1 METTPSADPPR
12 PPEVDYASMV
22 AAAGDCT
29 TVTDVARRYVY
40 VSPACPRLLGWTES
54 ELLGS
59 PADDFVHPD
68 DLLVFQQSRA
78 ALAPSEHLT
87 TSYRLRCRDGSS
99 RWVEETSE
107 IVGDGESALVVS
119 TIRDI
124 TERQAQIAALEHR
137 AASDPLT
144 GVANRTVL
152 LDRLQHGLRRLDRGE
167 SGLAVMYLDLDR
179 FKVVND
185 SLGHHVGDGVLLQMA
200 ERLMHHLRPSDTL
213 ARLGGDEFVI
223 VAEGVPNEPAAMA
236 MANRVVTA
244 GHQLFEVDDQRF
256 ACTVSV
262 GIAFTQDPTRAA
274 EDLLHEADLALY
286 RAKARGRD
294 RAEVF
299 DEDLRTAAV
308 GRMAT
313 ERLIRR
319 AIEEDR
325 LVVEYQPIIDLLSE
339 RVVGAEALVR
349 IRDEESGLLLPRA
362 FLDVAEETGL
372 LVAIDELVLAD
383 AVKQAAGW
391 RARLAGVGIE
401 TVGINVTARHLADA
415 QFPDAV
421 LKHLDANGLAPGDLQ
436 VEVTERVLMEA
447 SNSAMTGLRSLREA
461 GVKVGLDDFGTGL
474 SSLAYLRRFPLDF
487 IKVDRTFIVDLERS
501 VTDRAILAAVTGVAR
516 ALGLVVI
523 AEGVENEDQRKI
535 LERLGCERAQG
546 FFLAPPSDPRAI
558 DDLVRA
564 RQPT

>member
-1 METTPSADPPR
+1 
-12 PPEVDYASMV
+12 
-22 AAAGDCT
+22 
-29 TVTDVARRYVY
+29 
-40 VSPACPRLLGWTES
+40 
-54 ELLGS
+54 
-59 PADDFVHPD
+59 
-68 DLLVFQQSRA
+68 
-78 ALAPSEHLT
+78 
-87 TSYRLRCRDGSS
+87 
-99 RWVEETSE
+99 
-107 IVGDGESALVVS
+107 
-119 TIRDI
+119 
-124 TERQAQIAALEHR
+124 
-137 AASDPLT
+137 
-144 GVANRTVL
+144 
-152 LDRLQHGLRRLDRGE
+152 
-167 SGLAVMYLDLDR
+167 
-179 FKVVND
+179 
-185 SLGHHVGDGVLLQMA
+185 
-200 ERLMHHLRPSDTL
+200 
-213 ARLGGDEFVI
+213 
-223 VAEGVPNEPAAMA
+223 
-236 MANRVVTA
+236 
-244 GHQLFEVDDQRF
+244 
-256 ACTVSV
+256 
-262 GIAFTQDPTRAA
+262 
-274 EDLLHEADLALY
+274 
-286 RAKARGRD
+286 
-294 RAEVF
+294 
-299 DEDLRTAAV
+299 
-308 GRMAT
+308 
-313 ERLIRR
+313 
-319 AIEEDR
+319 
-325 LVVEYQPIIDLLSE
+325 
-339 RVVGAEALVR
+339 
-349 IRDEESGLLLPRA
+349 
-362 FLDVAEETGL
+362 VAEETGL